1 MTRRWFPFGVAPL
14 LVLHVATPIGSF
26 SKTKNVRMG
35 VIVQL
40 LHMWFHPCFNIVHL
54 SKGMSATVVRLCS
67 TNSLKKIW
75 ERRNKQLQLH
85 VMAWKPSYRDISGP
99 SLGFSDVPTRILVL
113 KNNSPGRVSASCFLS
128 HMLTWPNSASISSW
142 VWPTMRKPSSICTRK

>member
-54 SKGMSATVVRLCS
+54 SKCMSATVVRLCS
-67 TNSLKKIW
+67 TNPLKKI
-75 ERRNKQLQLH
+75 
-85 VMAWKPSYRDISGP
+85 
-99 SLGFSDVPTRILVL
+99 
-113 KNNSPGRVSASCFLS
+113 
-128 HMLTWPNSASISSW
+128 
-142 VWPTMRKPSSICTRK
+142 